1 MDSPQKNRNYLGVA
15 LGNSLGIK
23 VVNTFTMNEL
33 PQLLGHL
40 MLFIEGKA
48 EISGSIT
55 GLQIS
60 ASVGERVY
68 PLVAQIVGKL

>member
-48 EISGSIT
+48 EVSEEHHGVEDFSIYREK
-55 GLQIS
+55 S
-60 ASVGERVY
+60 
-68 PLVAQIVGKL
+68 